1 MLLSLPQNPN
11 NDEKTHYKLE
21 IIHTFHDD
29 HPVQAGLVG
38 ILVQR
43 FRTAIA
49 VTLVYISLSIGFHV
63 WSLHVRWD
71 NPADPN
77 WWTDGLLT
85 LYVIQRFCEASAWA
99 SVFLRLSSSTLK
111 LILDISLQSR
121 PCTTTITSAPCF
133 S

>member
-1 MLLSLPQNPN
+1 M
-11 NDEKTHYKLE
+11 
-21 IIHTFHDD
+21 
-29 HPVQAGLVG
+29 
-38 ILVQR
+38 QR

-111 LILDISLQSR
+111 LILVHFITVSALYYYYYKRTMLFITDPKFYDISWLKGEWGHDE
-121 PCTTTITSAPCF
+121 
-133 S
+133 